1 MVLNLPTTSSM
12 LSRNLGHSNGRPSSL
27 PVKAKSGTSATTS
40 TMPAKKRRGFGLF
53 SDDEEDEAMGDESKK
68 LSVSFSG
75 NKSGFEKIEKVK
87 GKGRMS
93 LDGTDSNSSPS
104 LSISFPVYTPQSA
117 TASRNSRNSSLIT
130 PKRSGRA
137 PRSTPYST
145 TTSRAL
151 QRAKAASQSNGSVD
165 NHEAQLI
172 SDTSYEEPSD
182 KRSPY
187 TMHGAKEYD
196 DGDEVPTD
204 EDPID
209 VGLVR
214 PANEYSFTI
223 TPSRNLFT
231 KTPSPVKK
239 TPTRSPKEAPST
251 PATGKK
257 TWGQWLGSILPESVK
272 KPVKAIL
279 GAPEDDPYDMEAK
292 VITPTKELVI
302 GTPKKDNVDDE
313 NDDVYSLPGSFGKPE
328 PKRPSPSSMTT
339 SLQLD
344 YRSNSKTNDHYDS
357 RELSQSFGGTP
368 TRVNDSGL
376 FIYDKPKITTSTA
389 PSRRERRSTMST
401 PLKHS
406 KPTIEVSSLRKPNN
420 FIERM
425 RSAKK
430 TPRYDPYARKST
442 GSAPPKEKVRLT
454 QEEETELTPEE
465 KLKLLKQRQ
474 KERKIAELEDKYE
487 MREALKALGQPI
499 PDDDDEIMPDSDTE
513 APKDKGKGK
522 EKETRRAS
530 LNPTVEEAAEEAST
544 IPSSPGSPPKTSP
557 VKRTR
562 ESPTAAPSRNL
573 FTPSKPAPSFLLNT
587 EVKPGDIPFKINT
600 APPPTDAP
608 TINFNAAPAWSFA
621 SDTSDKENISD
632 GPPPPP
638 TMSHATLPAP
648 LTASASPPVLSGG
661 LFGSQPAGGFGLG
674 VSPAKETP
682 LTPFQRQKNAA
693 ERFKPTAPSSL
704 RESRC
709 ADEDEKENVP
719 DKENAGEGSSSG
731 KGEKKGLSQQQGQSS
746 GSGVFAKAALKENAG
761 VLNMGKSEVKIDVR
775 AQVEGIPIKQLSS
788 VMVWPVDS
796 SFGSQVMKDAVASM
810 WTGKLSEYPAGFGE
824 LFAQS
829 IKY

>member
-1 MVLNLPTTSSM
+1 MALNRPTSSSM
-12 LSRNLGHSNGRPSSL
+12 LSRSSLGQSNGRPSSSL
-27 PVKAKSGTSATTS
+27 PVKAKSNIGATTS
-40 TMPAKKRRGFGLF
+40 TIPAQRRGFGLF
-53 SDDEEDEAMGDESKK
+53 SDDEDEGEAMGDESKK

-93 LDGTDSNSSPS
+93 LDGTDYSSQS
-104 LSISFPVYTPQSA
+104 MSSSFPVYTPQKASG
-117 TASRNSRNSSLIT
+117 SRNSRNSSFIT
-130 PKRSGRA
+130 PKRFGRG
-137 PRSTPYST
+137 PRGAPYST

-151 QRAKAASQSNGSVD
+151 QRAKVAAQNNGSVD
-165 NHEAQLI
+165 NHENQLI
-172 SDTSYEEPSD
+172 SDTSYEEPSN

-187 TMHGAKEYD
+187 TMHGAKDYEEEEE
-196 DGDEVPTD
+196 EVPTD
-204 EDPID
+204 EDPVDI
-209 VGLVR
+209 VLER
-214 PANEYSFTI
+214 PTNEHLFKI
-223 TPSRNLFT
+223 TPSRNIFSRT
-231 KTPSPVKK
+231 ATPAKK
-239 TPTRSPKEAPST
+239 SPTRSPKGAPST

-257 TWGQWLGSILPESVK
+257 TWGQWLGAILPESVK

-279 GAPEDDPYDMEAK
+279 GAPDDDPYDMEAK

-302 GTPKKDNVDDE
+302 GTPKKDNADDE

-344 YRSNSKTNDHYDS
+344 YRSNSKSNDYYDS
-357 RELSQSFGGTP
+357 RGVSQSFSGTP
-368 TRVNDSGL
+368 TRVNDSGF
-376 FIYDKPKITTSTA
+376 FIYDKPKVTSIA
-389 PSRRERRSTMST
+389 PSKRERRSTMST
-401 PLKHS
+401 PLKSS

-430 TPRYDPYARKST
+430 TPRYDPYARKT
-442 GSAPPKEKVRLT
+442 TAPPKKDKVELT
-454 QEEETELTPEE
+454 QEEEKELTPEE

-499 PDDDDEIMPDSDTE
+499 PDDDEVMPDSDSE
-513 APKDKGKGK
+513 APKGKGKGK
-522 EKETRRAS
+522 EKEDRRTS
-530 LNPTVEEAAEEAST
+530 LNPTVEDVVDDAST
-544 IPSSPGSPPKTSP
+544 TPLSPGSPPKISP
-557 VKRTR
+557 IKKTR

-573 FTPSKPAPSFLLNT
+573 FTPSKPAPSFLLNP
-587 EVKPGDIPFKINT
+587 EVQPGDIPFKINT

-608 TINFNAAPAWSFA
+608 TINFNNAPAWSFA

-674 VSPAKETP
+674 TSPSKEPP

-719 DKENAGEGSSSG
+719 DKENAGEGSSSS

-775 AQVEGIPIKQLSS
+775 ARVEALPLKQLSS

-796 SFGSQVMKDAVASM
+796 SFGSQAMKEAVANM
-810 WTGKLSEYPAGFGE
+810 WTGKLSDYPAGFGD
-824 LFAQS
+824 LFSQS
-829 IKY
+829 VKS